1 MVPFLAAGAVPQNDE
16 NQMGSLYSGWNSERF
31 ETAENQFH
39 PTSMIF
45 FGPLSTLENFGTP
58 ILTIVIIWFND
69 LYSHIIPTNNPHMDR
84 YILIIVGEFSHDVA
98 IYTAI
103 IKDDNPKSPHLS
115 SMIR

>member
-1 MVPFLAAGAVPQNDE
+1 
-16 NQMGSLYSGWNSERF
+16 MGSLYSGWNSERF

-58 ILTIVIIWFND
+58 ILTIVIICFND

-84 YILIIVGEFSHDVA
+84 YILIILGEISHYVA
-98 IYTAI
+98 IDTAKI
-103 IKDDNPKSPHLS
+103 IHSLDPHNQRWQPQISPFRWLDD
-115 SMIR
+115 SMIL